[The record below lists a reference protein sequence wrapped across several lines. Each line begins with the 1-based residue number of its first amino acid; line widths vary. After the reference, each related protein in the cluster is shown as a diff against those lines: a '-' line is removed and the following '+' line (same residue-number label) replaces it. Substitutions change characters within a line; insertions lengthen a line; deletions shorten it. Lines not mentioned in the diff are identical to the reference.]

1 MILISRR
8 GVEGLKFD
16 TEMIVVLLVIEGTVK
31 ENTFFA
37 GYFHIVTI
45 LKQILRQISGNFGII
60 SVVFDQLVK
69 VTRTKSLNG
78 FLNKFTIIQS

>member
-45 LKQILRQISGNFGII
+45 LKQILRQISGNFGITY
-60 SVVFDQLVK
+60 VVFAQLVK
-69 VTRTKSLNG
+69 VTRTKSLNS
-78 FLNKFTIIQS
+78 FLNKFTIIHL

>member
-45 LKQILRQISGNFGII
+45 LQQILRQISDNFGITC
-60 SVVFDQLVK
+60 VVF
-69 VTRTKSLNG
+69 SNW
-78 FLNKFTIIQS
+78 